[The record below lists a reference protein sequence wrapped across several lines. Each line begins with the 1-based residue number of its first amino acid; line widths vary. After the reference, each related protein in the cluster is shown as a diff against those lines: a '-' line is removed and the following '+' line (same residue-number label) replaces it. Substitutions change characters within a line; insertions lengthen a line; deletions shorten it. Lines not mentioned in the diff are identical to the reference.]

1 MLRVMPLSGEEVATI
16 PFSELTD
23 VKFLKQ
29 RLHLQHG
36 LQPRFRQRLL
46 YEGNTLDDAVRLDSI
61 TDLDSASVA
70 FPEEPAK
77 TKRPPASEQISV
89 GDAAL
94 KRQLDPGGSL
104 PAPCRQKLFHDHK
117 NSNDPVKLDAVME
130 LQVLILPFSGASK
143 RQQKELYQAARS
155 GLLDEVEALLQ
166 LPRDPDAAIDAFG
179 RTPLMHA
186 SERGHIEVVELL
198 LEARAQ
204 VDLCNNYGGAALT
217 DAASYGRYRVV
228 QLLIEAG
235 AQKDLRNNRG
245 RTALMDAAING
256 HAQVVQLLLE
266 SGADKDLYDDL
277 GLTARMMAKAKQH
290 DEVQRLLET
299 DDAADRQEHVL
310 KPCDS
315 SVEYRGLNNW
325 NRALGASYQYSTYSK
340 EPYEKQCCSY
350 SGPYIC

>member
-1 MLRVMPLSGEEVATI
+1 MTPKHVPCDSATMLRVMALSGEEVATI
-16 PFSELTD
+16 PLIELSD

-29 RLHLQHG
+29 RLNLQHG

-46 YEGNTLDDAVRLDSI
+46 YKGNTLDDAVRLDSI
-61 TDLDSASVA
+61 MDLDAASAA
-70 FPEEPAK
+70 FYEEPAK
-77 TKRPPASEQISV
+77 AKRLAASEHISV
-89 GDAAL
+89 GHAAS

-104 PAPCRQKLFHDHK
+104 PPPCRQKLFHEQK
-117 NSNDPVKLDAVME
+117 NSNDPVKLDTVMD
-130 LQVLILPFSGASK
+130 LQVLILPFSAASK
-143 RQQKELYQAARS
+143 RQHKELHQAARL

-266 SGADKDLYDDL
+266 SGVDKDLCDDL
-277 GLTARMMAKAKQH
+277 GLTARMMAQSKQH
-290 DEVQRLLET
+290 DEVQRLLESE
-299 DDAADRQEHVL
+299 DAADRQEHVL

-315 SVEYRGLNNW
+315 GLDNS
-325 NRALGASYQYSTYSK
+325 NRVLGHNINAVATVRNPK
-340 EPYEKQCCSY
+340 E
-350 SGPYIC
+350 